1 MGSITKFFKRAAA
14 VFTTLL
20 SAHMVVA
27 GEVVPPKILTLSPT
41 GLNLSDGSV
50 TMTQKDLSIGT
61 LTLERFY
68 IGGKLDGR
76 SQFSAPW
83 FGSRMTH
90 NFDIYVKRTYK
101 KAQQIGPTPL
111 QSIPAHYRPMVYI
124 GSKAV
129 GPYRGGSAGFPQVDG
144 DVPAM
149 SFDAGAGS
157 LALTNGN
164 YVFTDEA
171 GAVYTFDKTIPVA
184 NQPTFTQRVTK
195 ITYPSG
201 RAVNFFYN
209 ASFQLKLVSD
219 NQGYSMVFDYE
230 AGGRVAAACGFNQSQ
245 SIVTAST
252 TCAGASTKSSYGYTG
267 LSLTSATDSAS
278 RVTTYSYSAQ
288 TQPTIG
294 CIKPPGY
301 SVCKLSTSSAGSQI
315 TQTTADGAVWKSG
328 DKTSTSSVRELNYEE
343 YLTLYEDGADTNYLI
358 DPLGNVSNFKFTMAS
373 PWEFTDPLGRITS
386 YRFKGGLVN
395 EDPTEFL
402 LLSYG
407 SLLKEVQY
415 PEGNKY
421 LGNHASTNAPTY
433 MASQAKP
440 GLSPALIENR
450 MEYLCSAR
458 PCRDKPTKVT
468 DARGGFTEYTYDIVH
483 GGVLTETRAAPT
495 AGGVRPQKRYSYAQF
510 YAWIKNGAGTLVQA
524 ATPVW
529 LLTGTS
535 ECKTLAACAGT
546 ADETVTTI
554 AYGTAGVAN
563 NLLPTVQ
570 TVRSGD
576 NAISSTN
583 VTTYDSSG
591 NKLTLDGP
599 LPGADDTTR
608 WRYDILDRVIGE
620 IGPDPDGPAGLKHRA
635 TRNTYDLPGRL
646 VKVERGTVNSQ
657 SDADWGLFAP
667 LQSVDTVYDLMDRK
681 TKESVSGGGV
691 VQTVTQYSYDL
702 LGRLE
707 CTAVRMNPAIYASGL
722 PASACTLGA
731 QGTGLGDFGPDRI
744 TKLTY
749 NAASELIKTTVA
761 FGTPQQAD
769 DETNTYTLNGK
780 LATVTDGENN
790 TTTFEYDGHDRLAK
804 TRYPVAALGAL
815 ASSTTDYEGLTY
827 DANGNVTARRL
838 RDGQVIAYAY
848 DALNRQT
855 YKDAP
860 GTDPD
865 VAVTYDLMGH
875 ATTTQDALG
884 NYVGTAF
891 DALGRMTAQS
901 SPLGVYGMGYD
912 AAGRRTLLVHPDN
925 YYINTDYDATGN
937 VTKIRENGAL
947 SGIGLL
953 ATYAYDALGRRAS
966 LTRGNGTVTS
976 FTYDGISRLASLSH
990 DTAGTVS
997 DVTTTLDYIPSS
1009 QIKTYSR
1016 NNDSYKWNGHYNI
1029 SRAYGTNGL
1038 NQLTSAGTTALGYD
1052 GRGNLISS
1060 GASLY
1065 SYSSEN
1071 RMLSGPGGATLAY
1084 DPVGRLGQ
1092 TMGTNAGAS
1101 VTTRFGYDGT
1111 ELVAEY
1117 SATGTLLRRYVHGPA
1132 DDDPLVW
1139 YEGAGTTDRRWLHAD
1154 ERGSI
1159 TGVSNS
1165 AGTSIAINA
1174 YDEYGIP
1181 ASTNMGRFG
1190 YTGQTWLPEVG
1201 LNYYKA
1207 RIYSPTLG
1215 RFMQTDPIGYKD
1227 GINWYDYVDGDPVNR
1242 SDPNGKESG
1251 SVAYNSVVSLA
1262 EARAADK
1269 DPERARIETKA
1280 LIVGASIIPAIRTLI
1295 RIVQIVEGSQSAQN
1309 ATKGG
1314 TQAAGSAERSVG
1326 VGPHGGGSIP
1336 ARSTARDFTAAER
1349 GQVNAIGSNTGCH
1362 TCGTTNP
1369 GTKTGNFVPD
1379 HQPPSSLNPLGSPQR
1394 LYPQCLVCS
1403 RQQGLEIARQIKK
1416 VGS

>member
-1 MGSITKFFKRAAA
+1 MFRNLKLGTVLIYSLVGLQPAEAADVIPPTIYSA
-14 VFTTLL
+14 TPTGVNVSDGAFVFT
-20 SAHMVVA
+20 
-27 GEVVPPKILTLSPT
+27 
-41 GLNLSDGSV
+41 V
-50 TMTQKDLSIGT
+50 TDISIGP
-61 LTLERFY
+61 LTLERHHV
-68 IGGKLDGR
+68 G
-76 SQFSAPW
+76 APKDANTPF
-83 FGSRMTH
+83 FGARMSH
-90 NFDIYVKRTYK
+90 NFDIYVSPNTTS
-101 KAQQIGPTPL
+101 ASP
-111 QSIPAHYRPMVYI
+111 
-124 GSKAV
+124 V
-129 GPYRGGSAGFPQVDG
+129 GGAGFPRRYKPIVHLGNGVSGTYVQ
-144 DVPAM
+144 DVSATPTILPSSNDAM
-149 SFDAGAGS
+149 SGT
-157 LALTNGN
+157 LTKVSGT
-164 YVFTDEA
+164 YVYTDR
-171 GAVYTFDKTIPVA
+171 GGVVYTFNPSVAAAGSANSQRIATIA
-184 NQPTFTQRVTK
+184 
-195 ITYPSG
+195 YPSG
-201 RAVNFFYN
+201 RTLAFSYN
-209 ASFQLKLVSD
+209 SSAQLKLVSD
-219 NQGYSMVFDYE
+219 NSGYALVFDY
-230 AGGRVAAACGFNQSQ
+230 GSLGTVTAACGFNLAQAAVSV
-245 SIVTAST
+245 SS
-252 TCAGASTKSSYGYTG
+252 TCAGAAVKTSYSYVAGGQPPIGGPQLTMVVDVNGQSTTYGYQG
-267 LSLTSATDSAS
+267 NEISC
-278 RVTTYSYSAQ
+278 VQ
-288 TQPTIG
+288 
-294 CIKPPGY
+294 PPGY
-301 SVCKLSTSSAGSQI
+301 SNCKVTNTYPVGGTINDNFKVTKQTLGDGTVWNYNCVNGYLSRDPDYVAN
-315 TQTTADGAVWKSG
+315 DGEQYCVV
-328 DKTSTSSVRELNYEE
+328 T
-343 YLTLYEDGADTNYLI
+343 
-358 DPLGNVSNFKFTMAS
+358 DPSNNVSTYTFTKSS
-373 PWEFTDPLGRITS
+373 PYTATDPLGRITQ
-386 YRFKGGLVN
+386 YRYTGGVDFEYQGPPTAQGPMLIKADFPDGQQFVADYAANFNSPSKRTMKAKAGSGLV
-395 EDPTEFL
+395 DL
-402 LLSYG
+402 V
-407 SLLKEVQY
+407 VQY
-415 PEGNKY
+415 
-421 LGNHASTNAPTY
+421 TY
-433 MASQAKP
+433 PLTCFSPNSRANCAKP
-440 GLSPALIENR
+440 TST
-450 MEYLCSAR
+450 
-458 PCRDKPTKVT
+458 RDPFGNLT
-468 DARGGFTEYTYDIVH
+468 DYAYDATH
-483 GGVLTETRAAPT
+483 GGILTETRPAPV
-495 AGGVRPQKRYSYAQF
+495 AGGVRPQKRYTYTQL
-510 YAWIKNGAGTLVQA
+510 YAWIKNAAGTLVQA
-524 ATPVW
+524 ATPAW
-529 LLTGTS
+529 LVTGTS
-535 ECKTLAACAGT
+535 ECKTLASCAGT
-546 ADETVTTI
+546 ADETKTI
-554 AYGTAGVAN
+554 MTYGSSGTAN
-563 NLLPTVQ
+563 NLLLTSQ
-570 TVRSGD
+570 TVSAGD
-576 NAISSTN
+576 NSVSAT
-583 VTTYDSSG
+583 TAWTYDTQG
-591 NKLTLDGP
+591 NKLTEDGP
-599 LPGADDTTR
+599 LAGAGDTTR
-608 WRYDILDRVIGE
+608 WRYDVMRRVVGE
-620 IGPDPDGPAGLKHRA
+620 VGPDPDGVGSAVPRA
-635 TRNTYDLPGRL
+635 TRNTYDAAGRL
-646 VKVERGTVNSQ
+646 IKAERGTVTDQ
-657 SDADWGLFAP
+657 SDAAWALFAP

-681 TKESVSGGGV
+681 IKESVSGGGV

-769 DETNTYTLNGK
+769 DETNSYTLNGK

-790 TTTFEYDGHDRLAK
+790 TTTFDYDGHDRLAK

-865 VAVTYDLMGH
+865 VTVTYDLMGH

-901 SPLGVYGMGYD
+901 SPLGAYGMGYD
-912 AAGRRTLLVHPDN
+912 AAGRRTSLVHPDN

-947 SGIGLL
+947 SGVGLL

-1111 ELVAEY
+1111 ELIAEY

-1215 RFMQTDPIGYKD
+1215 RFMQTDPIGYKA
-1227 GINWYDYVDGDPVNR
+1227 GINWYDYVDGDPVNHT
-1242 SDPNGKESG
+1242 DPTGTELFDVRKYKGDNLRVVRVINSVMSAKGDIKTTVKVNGVALTISRHNNSISVSTTKSGYSVSFSGTYSSLKGKEGFAITNAKVSG
-1251 SVAYNSVVSLA
+1251 DVKVSGNPGRITVFSGVSRDSKQAGPAYVTQGNVSFTPH
-1262 EARAADK
+1262 K
-1269 DPERARIETKA
+1269 D
-1280 LIVGASIIPAIRTLI
+1280 
-1295 RIVQIVEGSQSAQN
+1295 
-1309 ATKGG
+1309 
-1314 TQAAGSAERSVG
+1314 
-1326 VGPHGGGSIP
+1326 GGGFFGSIKDKV
-1336 ARSTARDFTAAER
+1336 AGAVATQTIQAGK
-1349 GQVNAIGSNTGCH
+1349 GQMLVN
-1362 TCGTTNP
+1362 
-1369 GTKTGNFVPD
+1369 D
-1379 HQPPSSLNPLGSPQR
+1379 DDD
-1394 LYPQCLVCS
+1394 
-1403 RQQGLEIARQIKK
+1403 
-1416 VGS
+1416 